1 MSRGPTPVSGSHIRR
16 VGSLLRL
23 DEDKPCVSCVRLN
36 FARNLI
42 EIGLWYSS
50 VVIDIGSASGQSVEM
65 NETKS
70 ANTVKFKRFC
80 QDTGKFG

>member
-50 VVIDIGSASGQSVEM
+50 VVIDIGSGGSTLLTLLGGILQLLWLHI
-65 NETKS
+65 
-70 ANTVKFKRFC
+70 R
-80 QDTGKFG
+80 